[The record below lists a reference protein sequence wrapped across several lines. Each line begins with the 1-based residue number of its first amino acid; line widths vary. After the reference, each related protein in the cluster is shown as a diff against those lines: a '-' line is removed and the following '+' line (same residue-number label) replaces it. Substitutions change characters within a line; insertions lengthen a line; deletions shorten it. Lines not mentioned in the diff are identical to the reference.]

1 MAGLVTEVIM
11 SRPLDHAQLRDL
23 LVRSQEER
31 RRLLPILGAL
41 SIVGQLAFVTALAAT
56 SSADSRTFLML
67 CVAGALLCMA
77 VDAEVIRRYRLL
89 PRAVVGSDGTIEISH
104 RGETRRLPIL
114 DVVAASTDRGERW
127 VEIRA
132 GGTTTRL
139 AARLFHPRM
148 P

>member
-1 MAGLVTEVIM
+1 MVGLVTVIM
-11 SRPLDHAQLRDL
+11 TRPLDHAQLRDL

-31 RRLLPILGAL
+31 RLLLPILGAV
-41 SIVGQLAFVTALAAT
+41 SIVAQLAFVTFLAAA
-56 SSADSRTFLML
+56 SSSDARTFFILG
-67 CVAGALLCMA
+67 VSAALLCIA
-77 VDAEVIRRYRLL
+77 ADAEVIRRYRSLH
-89 PRAVVGSDGTIEISH
+89 RAVVGSDGTIEIFH

-114 DVVAASTDRGERW
+114 DVEAASTDRLERW
-127 VEIRA
+127 VDIRA